1 MRIYSVPLIALKHG
15 MLHEAESM
23 KVWLSAKAI
32 RRRWWFGHK
41 TVYYVNTEFMS
52 QGPYETV
59 GEALE
64 QMNLLKW
71 AEVQS

>member
-1 MRIYSVPLIALKHG
+1 MTCT
-15 MLHEAESM
+15 
-23 KVWLSAKAI
+23 I
-32 RRRWWFGHK
+32 RQRGGWIGNEQG
-41 TVYYVNTEFMS
+41 VS